1 MKSKIKVIF
10 KSILL
15 SSCLLLAFMFF
26 VNRLENLVLI
36 KNPNT
41 PNYNVS
47 KKNKKIYTLQKE
59 NLLYKIHSRIFIGG
73 FLLCLKR
80 KNL

>member
-47 KKNKKIYTLQKE
+47 QKK
-59 NLLYKIHSRIFIGG
+59 
-73 FLLCLKR
+73 
-80 KNL
+80 